1 MTHTYTFLYQLVW
14 DILNMLAFY
23 QDKQPALI
31 VRSFRSAQAQLQ
43 FQWLNIFFEPLAGSG
58 KSKSYRLR
66 SNSSLPDC
74 SLSAN
79 EWRTRMELLM
89 DRCTQFFTAGNS
101 FEAEEGKGGKYVA
114 SSQELALFEML
125 VSYGISNNQRCNN
138 FIAWGLHPKNPRDL
152 RAYIVDA
159 LWMRTRQDEFQ
170 SGIICDGKRIKAFLW
185 ISLMEDIVPPIENLQ
200 PLCQALNIRENDF
213 AWNLEHELDRLDLT
227 RTNLAGKQ
235 KQLLDKTLYKF
246 EPLVQ
251 HCIET
256 SMVTTRRVAELQV
269 LSIYIRIVLL
279 HLTCSFLF
287 RMPNASCSCAT

>member
-1 MTHTYTFLYQLVW
+1 
-14 DILNMLAFY
+14 MLAFY

-43 FQWLNIFFEPLAGSG
+43 FQWLNIFFEPSTSPGTSPGSF
-58 KSKSYRLR
+58 RLR
-66 SNSSLPDC
+66 SISSLSDC

-79 EWRTRMELLM
+79 EWRTRMELLL
-89 DRCTQFFTAGNS
+89 DRCTQFFTAGEPS
-101 FEAEEGKGGKYVA
+101 KAVAGTGGSYVA
-114 SSQELALFEML
+114 SSQELALFELL
-125 VSYGISNNQRCNN
+125 VSYGITNNQRCNN
-138 FIAWGLHPKNPRDL
+138 FIAWGLQPTRPRDL

-159 LWMRTRQDEFQ
+159 LWMRTRQEEFR
-170 SGIICDGKRIKAFLW
+170 SAIICDGKMIKAFLW
-185 ISLMEDIVPPIENLQ
+185 LSLMEDITPPIENLQ

-213 AWNLEHELDRLDLT
+213 AWNLEHELERLEAN
-227 RTNLAGKQ
+227 RSNLAGKQ

-269 LSIYIRIVLL
+269 SLTRQLLSVLL
-279 HLTCSFLF
+279 VYPCLLF
-287 RMPNASCSCAT
+287 